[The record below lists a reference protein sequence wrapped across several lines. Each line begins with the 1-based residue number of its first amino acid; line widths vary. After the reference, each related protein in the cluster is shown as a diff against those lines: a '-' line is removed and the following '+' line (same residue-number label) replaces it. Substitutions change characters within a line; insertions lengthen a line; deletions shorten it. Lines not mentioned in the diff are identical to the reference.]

1 MFIKNEL
8 PLQNQKNKMFI
19 LKFII
24 KKPIRKLLSMLL
36 MISVLASCVSK
47 KEILYLQDIETIASN
62 QEALYS
68 TPVVQPNDILL
79 INVTAFDMEA
89 VAPFNLIMPARTAQ
103 ELTNP
108 ATRDLQ
114 GYLVSLEGTIE
125 FPVLGTLEVGGLNRK
140 ELIEKMKNEISVYV
154 KNPIV
159 NITISNYKVT
169 VLGEVM
175 RPGTFNIPDERITLL
190 EALGKA
196 GDLTIYGKRDNIII
210 LREQNGVKSH
220 SIIDITKSNFLN
232 SPYYFLKQNDVVY
245 VQPNSA
251 QIGGA
256 AYNRNSSVYISIA
269 SVLISLIVLISR

>member
-1 MFIKNEL
+1 MFTLKLTTIKT
-8 PLQNQKNKMFI
+8 
-19 LKFII
+19 
-24 KKPIRKLLSMLL
+24 IRLLVFTFLTTL
-36 MISVLASCVSK
+36 FLTSCVSK
-47 KEILYLQDIETIASN
+47 KEILYMQDIEAMALE

-68 TPVVQPNDILL
+68 TPVIQPNDILM

-89 VAPFNLIMPARTAQ
+89 VAPFNLIMPARTPQ

-108 ATRDLQ
+108 ATREFQ

-125 FPVLGTLEVGGLNRK
+125 FPVIGTIEVGGLNRK

-154 KNPIV
+154 KKPIV
-159 NITISNYKVT
+159 NVTISNYKVT
-169 VLGEVM
+169 ILGEVT
-175 RPGTFNIPDERITLL
+175 RPGVFTIPDERITLL

-196 GDLTIYGKRDNIII
+196 GDLTIYGKRENITV
-210 LREQNGVKSH
+210 LREENGVKTH
-220 SIIDITKSNFLN
+220 AVIDITKSDFLN

-251 QIGGA
+251 QIGAA